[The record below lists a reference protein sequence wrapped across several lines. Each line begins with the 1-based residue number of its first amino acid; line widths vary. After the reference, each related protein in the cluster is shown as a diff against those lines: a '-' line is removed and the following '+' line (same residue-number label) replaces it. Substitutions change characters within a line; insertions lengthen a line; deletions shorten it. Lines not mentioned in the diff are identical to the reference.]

1 MKTTAKIKVFPNYMS
16 IPFLYIIIDDCS
28 SRNTYLR
35 TEFMNSKIFFWSY
48 VIKNIL
54 EFLIAS
60 IYAWWLLIQNFNST
74 LNCPTSSSCE
84 LIYQTTCS
92 LRDLEYSCIM
102 PNVQFYFS
110 ISMFGFILL
119 IIYLCCNVY
128 TFLWLLNKR
137 LRKLSNFL
145 QFYVKQDEIQENDNK
160 WAGNKKQNKR
170 NVLASLQSP
179 DVDLLL
185 DLLAEKHGVENA
197 IKILGNYYRNVFH

>member
-1 MKTTAKIKVFPNYMS
+1 
-16 IPFLYIIIDDCS
+16 
-28 SRNTYLR
+28 
-35 TEFMNSKIFFWSY
+35 MNSKIFFWSY

-84 LIYQTTCS
+84 LIYQTTCL

-145 QFYVKQDEIQENDNK
+145 QFYVKQDETPDISSTAPNSEATNNATK
-160 WAGNKKQNKR
+160 SKSSEESPPISSNPPPVL
-170 NVLASLQSP
+170 NVPSVIYCP
-179 DVDLLL
+179 
-185 DLLAEKHGVENA
+185 
-197 IKILGNYYRNVFH
+197 KIN

>member
-1 MKTTAKIKVFPNYMS
+1 MS

-74 LNCPTSSSCE
+74 LNCPTSDSCK

-160 WAGNKKQNKR
+160 WAGNKKQTKR

-197 IKILGNYYRNVFH
+197 IKILGNSTIIEMYFINVTCKIK

>member
-1 MKTTAKIKVFPNYMS
+1 M
-16 IPFLYIIIDDCS
+16 
-28 SRNTYLR
+28 
-35 TEFMNSKIFFWSY
+35 
-48 VIKNIL
+48 
-54 EFLIAS
+54 
-60 IYAWWLLIQNFNST
+60 
-74 LNCPTSSSCE
+74 
-84 LIYQTTCS
+84 
-92 LRDLEYSCIM
+92 
-102 PNVQFYFS
+102 
-110 ISMFGFILL
+110 
-119 IIYLCCNVY
+119 Y

-197 IKILGNYYRNVFH
+197 IKILGNSTIIEL